1 MVRITFHSLL
11 RLFKGRRLNFTV
23 LISPGVVLFAAL
35 VLSACSTSLAAG
47 VAPTDL
53 AAAATAT
60 QLPET
65 PTINFTATVAPT
77 PMLTA
82 TPRVCSPLD
91 IYVGK
96 DTVRQ
101 PELISQP
108 VAPVGTVKQ
117 LVDSGAFD
125 WLPGSYINV
134 MLGGKTTLGNDIV
147 GTEETLLQLARL
159 FEEAM
164 KEQYFPTV
172 VSGYRSIDDQGD
184 LSSLYGEGPGIYY
197 AEPGR
202 SEHQLGTAIDLGW
215 AGSLLDFYTIMNDE
229 SAKDFYRWLKSSAH
243 LYGFVLSYPYK
254 ERDGKF
260 NLYEP
265 FITEYKA
272 ETWHIRYVGVDLAT
286 KIYDAG
292 YLDPASDVVP
302 QSFYCP

>member
-1 MVRITFHSLL
+1 MVRTTHQSLL
-11 RLFKGRRLNFTV
+11 ILFKRGKLDLNV
-23 LISPGVVLFAAL
+23 LISLGVVLFAVLA
-35 VLSACSTSLAAG
+35 LSACSASPAAG
-47 VAPTDL
+47 VDHTDIM
-53 AAAATAT
+53 ATAT
-60 QLPET
+60 ITRLPET
-65 PTINFTATVAPT
+65 PTIGFTATVAPT
-77 PMLTA
+77 PTLTA
-82 TPRVCSPLD
+82 TPRICSPLD

-96 DTVRQ
+96 DTARQ

-108 VAPVGTVKQ
+108 VAPVGSVKQ
-117 LVDSGAFD
+117 LVDSGVYD
-125 WLPGSYINV
+125 WLPSSYINV
-134 MLGGKTTLGNDIV
+134 MLGGKTTLGNDIIA
-147 GTEETLLQLARL
+147 TEETLLQLARL
-159 FEEAM
+159 FEDAM

-184 LSSLYGEGPGIYY
+184 LSSLYGEGPGVYY

-202 SEHQLGTAIDLGW
+202 SEHQLGVAIDLGW

-272 ETWHIRYVGVDLAT
+272 ETWHIRYIGVDLAT
-286 KIYDAG
+286 KIYEAG
-292 YLDPASDVVP
+292 YLDPASNVVP
-302 QSFYCP
+302 QAFYCP